1 MSDKM
6 SIDKKENSQEDQD
19 ESLVSSPENENGP
32 SVPQETQP
40 VKRKGGRK
48 PIYATSEERKQRNRQ
63 AQAAFR
69 ERRTEYIKQLEDTIK
84 VHESNLTNL
93 QAAHRS
99 AADECLMLRYK
110 NSLLERI
117 LLEKGIDVQ
126 TELRAK
132 TGSPGLGPTHM
143 PQNMVQPPPVQRAI
157 LNRHHHSRRSTSS
170 IAPKLEPG
178 MTSLPP
184 PTGLQQAVA
193 SPKNRPTPPHVASP
207 TNPNPPYGNHLPA
220 SSPTDPEHT
229 SMRPPMPLPPKPQMP
244 QMPVMAPGGRQHMMP
259 PHQQQPPP
267 QQPQQQPQQQ
277 QQQQQPQQPSHQQQ
291 QQQPPGS
298 GPRPPSF
305 YPPPSFQNHFQ
316 QLEQEYDAPNDMM
329 DEPEPETPGPGPYPS
344 AYPVSQQSAMP
355 MQPPTSNAP
364 SQQPIAPS
372 EHGTQTQGPGY
383 PSMTQLLDPALD
395 WDPFGL
401 SASMAFPTQF
411 SFDTSNMR

>member
-6 SIDKKENSQEDQD
+6 SIDKQEHSQEHSEESAASTPDNGTEPTPAPQD
-19 ESLVSSPENENGP
+19 A
-32 SVPQETQP
+32 QP

-69 ERRTEYIKQLEDTIK
+69 ERRTEYIKQLEDTIR

-99 AADECLMLRYK
+99 AAEECLMLRYK

-126 TELRAK
+126 AELQAK
-132 TGSPGLGPTHM
+132 TGSPNLGPTHM
-143 PQNMVQPPPVQRAI
+143 PQNMMQPPPIQRAI
-157 LNRHHHSRRSTSS
+157 LNRHHNSRRSASS

-178 MTSLPP
+178 VTSVPAQVNIQP
-184 PTGLQQAVA
+184 SVA
-193 SPKNRPTPPHVASP
+193 SPKTRPTPPSHVASP
-207 TNPNPPYGNHLPA
+207 TNPTPPYSGHVTA
-220 SSPTDPEHT
+220 ASPTAAAPDHGNIRTAMPPPIKQH
-229 SMRPPMPLPPKPQMP
+229 MPPMPGILPGP
-244 QMPVMAPGGRQHMMP
+244 RQQLM
-259 PHQQQPPP
+259 
-267 QQPQQQPQQQ
+267 QQQ
-277 QQQQQPQQPSHQQQ
+277 QQQQQQQTHQAT
-291 QQQPPGS
+291 S
-298 GPRPPSF
+298 GPRPPSL
-305 YPPPSFQNHFQ
+305 YPTSSFQSHFQ
-316 QLEQEYDAPNDMM
+316 QLGKLTQQEYDAPTDMM
-329 DEPEPETPGPGPYPS
+329 DEAESEGPTQNPYASGYSVPPPPS
-344 AYPVSQQSAMP
+344 IA
-355 MQPPTSNAP
+355 MQPPTTAAP
-364 SQQPIAPS
+364 GQPPTSTAD
-372 EHGTQTQGPGY
+372 HGGQTQGQNY